1 MKLSQA
7 LKRIYESNHM
17 ISGDGNCIVVEK
29 SNTTPSTLQ
38 SVTFENCG
46 EYVLLKECWLNDGKD
61 RYRNLNGICRLKKI
75 CEGVLYLEKDN
86 HKYIFIIEM
95 KSSKNQVFK
104 DAIFKF
110 TTCYYRTRMCIN
122 TIDGVNLNDIEMVG
136 IIAYSNNS
144 AIEKEHPKIIN
155 RTLIEDK
162 KTFINNQIK
171 EEEKLI
177 RKYSA
182 LLVENQVSY
191 LCGHDFGVDTLPLKA
206 EYKMESLKTILY
218 PVSCP
223 QGTIDMNKIIK
234 MLNI

>member
-1 MKLSQA
+1 
-7 LKRIYESNHM
+7 
-17 ISGDGNCIVVEK
+17 
-29 SNTTPSTLQ
+29 
-38 SVTFENCG
+38 
-46 EYVLLKECWLNDGKD
+46 
-61 RYRNLNGICRLKKI
+61 
-75 CEGVLYLEKDN
+75 
-86 HKYIFIIEM
+86 
-95 KSSKNQVFK
+95 
-104 DAIFKF
+104 
-110 TTCYYRTRMCIN
+110 MCIN

-136 IIAYSNNS
+136 IIVYSNKS
-144 AIEKEHPKIIN
+144 AIEKEQPKIIN
-155 RTLIEDK
+155 RTLMEDK

-182 LLVENQVSY
+182 LLEEKQVSY

-223 QGTIDMNKIIK
+223 RGTIDMNEIIK